1 MTIVLI
7 LAVVYLFLANCVHRR
22 RVRHLETLLLIQ
34 EALEAQEI
42 DGSGVVVP
50 PSWTYTAN

>member
-1 MTIVLI
+1 MTVLLI

-22 RVRHLETLLLIQ
+22 RVRHLETLMVIQ
-34 EALEAQEI
+34 EALEQQETPGI
-42 DGSGVVVP
+42 VQP